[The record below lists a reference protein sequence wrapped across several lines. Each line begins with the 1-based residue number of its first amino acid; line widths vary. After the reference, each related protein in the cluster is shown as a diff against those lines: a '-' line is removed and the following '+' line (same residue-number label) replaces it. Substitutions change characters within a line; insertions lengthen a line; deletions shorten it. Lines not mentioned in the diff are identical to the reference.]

1 VSAKA
6 ALIFNPRAGRWRT
19 EHRVESISEILGNSG
34 FSLER
39 QQTARPGHATDLA
52 RQAAT
57 GGFEAV
63 FVFGGDGTIREAA
76 AGLVGTGVA
85 LGPIPG
91 GTVNVLVQALGLPL
105 QPLRAAA
112 AFANSTTL
120 EMDVG
125 ACGKEPFLIL
135 TSAGLDAHI
144 MGNLHPGLKRRLG
157 KASVVWTGLQR
168 WSSYDYPQIRV
179 VADGQPH
186 VATFAAVC
194 NLPYY
199 AGKWKLAPGASI
211 TDRALDLVLFRGTGR
226 LQTLAFARDLA
237 LGRHIRRDDVEIIR
251 AQEIEVLSPAGIPMQ
266 IDGDAMPLELP
277 VTLTIAPQRLTL
289 LTPATT
295 AL

>member
-1 VSAKA
+1 MSAKA

-19 EHRVESISEILGNSG
+19 EHRVGAISEILGNSG
-34 FSLER
+34 FSLEL
-39 QQTARPGHATDLA
+39 QQTAGPGHATDLA
-52 RQAAT
+52 RQAAA
-57 GGFEAV
+57 GGFDAV

-91 GTVNVLVQALGLPL
+91 GTVNVLVQALGFPL
-105 QPLRAAA
+105 HPLRAAA
-112 AFANSTTL
+112 AFANATTL

-125 ACGKEPFLIL
+125 ACGEESFLIL

-144 MGNLHPGLKRRLG
+144 LGNLHSGLKRRLG
-157 KASVVWTGLQR
+157 KASVLWSGLQR

-199 AGKWKLAPGASI
+199 AGKWKLAPEASI

-237 LGRHIRRDDVEIIR
+237 LGRHTRRDDVEIIR
-251 AQEIEVLSPAGIPMQ
+251 VQEVEVLSPTSIPIQ
-266 IDGDAMPLELP
+266 IDGDAMSLNLP
-277 VTLTIAPQRLTL
+277 ITLSVGADRLTL
-289 LTPATT
+289 LTPATPT
-295 AL
+295 P